1 MLLTPFPGTID
12 FEKWAADS
20 ANHETVVD
28 GVPITRH
35 WLIPQHKRP
44 KVYSPHPTMSP
55 EEIRVRT
62 QGAWDRFY
70 SWRQVWARSS
80 VVKSIKS
87 RLAFVLISKL
97 YRQMYANTGIA
108 TDSARVARST
118 RWANLLG
125 RGCRRLFLAPPM
137 PELAM
142 PSEPAGG
149 AINMPSIPL
158 ITIQRSQSS
167 QSHHTARPN

>member
-1 MLLTPFPGTID
+1 
-12 FEKWAADS
+12 
-20 ANHETVVD
+20 
-28 GVPITRH
+28 
-35 WLIPQHKRP
+35 
-44 KVYSPHPTMSP
+44 MSP

-80 VVKSIKS
+80 VVKTIKS
-87 RLAFVLISKL
+87 RVAFVLISKL

-142 PSEPAGG
+142 PSDPAGG
-149 AINMPSIPL
+149 AINLPSIPL

-167 QSHHTARPN
+167 QSHHTARPH